1 MPSNSIATTKHILIG
16 TAGHIDHGKTRLVGK
31 LTGINTDRLPE
42 EQARGISIELGFA
55 HFEQDGIQFG
65 VVDVPGHERFVK
77 NMVAGATGVNL
88 AMLVIA
94 ADDGVM
100 PQTREH
106 LEIMQLLGIP
116 AGLVALTK
124 IDLVEADYVELVA
137 ADIADL
143 LTGTFLEGCP
153 IVPVSSETGAGLD
166 ELRQTLVRI
175 ARDIELPELLELF
188 RMPIDRVFSV
198 AGHGT
203 VVTGSVMSGSAAAGE
218 TLELLPQQ
226 REVRVRGVQ
235 HHGQQADSAAAR
247 QRTAINL
254 AGVKT
259 EEVERGMELASLGY
273 LLPTKRMLVELRN
286 LSSSPLVLKDRLVFN
301 LHLGTCEVLARINL
315 KGRTLPP
322 GETGFAELRTKEPI
336 VAAHGQRFILRRVS
350 PSITI
355 AGGRVL
361 DPCLPIGRRI
371 KDLVLL
377 GSKWAASSDVSRL
390 SALIAQKDSLD
401 DSPLEAARRAGIAPL
416 RYRQLLDELRTSGQL
431 IRLARSSVKIARSVS
446 EGAEQIGNDS
456 PSLTLRVTSEGNAE
470 RGLLVHKD
478 RLAALSASVM
488 KTIREVLAKH
498 QPRRALPRELFL
510 SGCREITHAALLDAV
525 FNHLLVKGDL
535 VKVGPHIG
543 PADAQVKLT
552 KNQQAARAKLL
563 EEITAASLT
572 PPTTKELA
580 TTVGQKLDQIEPL
593 LHVSC
598 EDGLL
603 VKVAEDLYF
612 SAEAIERARQLCA
625 DFLAKNGPATM
636 AQLRDAWEVSRKFSV
651 PLCEFFDANS
661 LTVRNGDLRVAGP
674 KLGHPIG

>member
-1 MPSNSIATTKHILIG
+1 MTLSTSSKHILVG

-42 EQARGISIELGFA
+42 EQARGISIDLGFA
-55 HFEQDGIQFG
+55 HFEQGGIQFG

-94 ADDGVM
+94 ADDSVM

-106 LEIMQLLGIP
+106 LEIMELLGIP

-124 IDLVEADYVELVA
+124 IDLVDRDFVELVA
-137 ADIADL
+137 ADIDDL
-143 LTGTFLEGCP
+143 TRGTFLENCP
-153 IVPVSSETGAGLD
+153 IVPVSSQSGEGLN
-166 ELRQTLVRI
+166 ELRAALAKLANEVVFPE
-175 ARDIELPELLELF
+175 ALPLF
-188 RMPIDRVFSV
+188 RLPIDRVFSV

-203 VVTGSVMSGSAAAGE
+203 IVTGSVASGSARAGE
-218 TLELLPQQ
+218 SLELMPEQ

-235 HHGQQADSAAAR
+235 HHGSQADDASAR

-259 EEVERGMELASLGY
+259 DEVERGMELASPGY
-273 LLPTKRMLVELRN
+273 LVPTRRILVELKH
-286 LSSSPLVLKDRLVFN
+286 LSSSPLLLKDRQVFN
-301 LHLGTCEVLARINL
+301 LHLGTREVLARINL
-315 KGRTLPP
+315 KGTPLPP
-322 GETGFAELRTKEPI
+322 GERGFAELRTKEPI
-336 VAAHGQRFILRRVS
+336 VAAHGQRFILRRIS
-350 PSITI
+350 PSVTI

-361 DPCLPIGRRI
+361 DPCLPVGKRI
-371 KDLVLL
+371 KDLVSL
-377 GSKWAASSDVSRL
+377 GTKWSSSSDVARL
-390 SALIAQKDSLD
+390 SALIAQKDSID

-431 IRLARSSVKIARSVS
+431 IRL
-446 EGAEQIGNDS
+446 G
-456 PSLTLRVTSEGNAE
+456 TTE
-470 RGLLVHKD
+470 RGLLVHRD

-525 FNHLLVKGDL
+525 FNHLLVKGEL
-535 VKVGPHIG
+535 VKVGPHFG

-552 KNQQAARAKLL
+552 KNQQAARTKLL
-563 EEITAASLT
+563 EEISAAGLT

-580 TTVGQKLDQIEPL
+580 ATVGQKLDQIEPL

-612 SAEAIERARQLCA
+612 SPEAIECARQLCA
-625 DFLAKNGPATM
+625 EFLEKNGPASM
-636 AQLRDAWEVSRKFSV
+636 AQLRDAWNVSRKFSV
-651 PLCEFFDANS
+651 PLCEFFDGTG
-661 LTVRNGDLRVAGP
+661 LTIRNGDLRVAGP
-674 KLGHPIG
+674 KLMDPWS

>member
-1 MPSNSIATTKHILIG
+1 MSECQRSILIG
-16 TAGHIDHGKTRLVGK
+16 TAGHIDHGKTRLVGR

-42 EQARGISIELGFA
+42 EQARGISIDLGFA

-77 NMVAGATGVNL
+77 NMVAGATGVNV

-124 IDLVEADYVELVA
+124 IDLVEPDFVELVE

-143 LTGTFLEGCP
+143 LCGTFLEGCP
-153 IVPVSSETGAGLD
+153 IVRVSSETGEGLD
-166 ELRQTLVRI
+166 ELKATLVRI
-175 ARDIELPELLELF
+175 ARDVVLPESLELF

-203 VVTGSVMSGSAAAGE
+203 VVTGSVMSGSVAAGE
-218 TLELLPQQ
+218 TLELLPEL

-235 HHGQQADSAAAR
+235 HHGQQAEHAAAR

-259 EEVERGMELASLGY
+259 DEIQRGMELATPGY
-273 LLPTKRMLVELRN
+273 LKPTRRILVELRH
-286 LSSSPLVLKDRLVFN
+286 LSSSPLVLRDRLVFN
-301 LHLGTCEVLARINL
+301 LHLGTREVLARINL

-350 PSITI
+350 PNITI

-361 DPCLPIGRRI
+361 DPCLPVGKRI
-371 KDLVLL
+371 KDLASL
-377 GSKWAASSDVSRL
+377 GSKWASSDDVVRL
-390 SALIAQKDSLD
+390 SALIAQKDSID
-401 DSPLEAARRAGIAPL
+401 DSPLEAARRAGIQPP
-416 RYRQLLDELRTSGQL
+416 RYRQLLDELRSSGHL
-431 IRLARSSVKIARSVS
+431 IRLGS
-446 EGAEQIGNDS
+446 
-456 PSLTLRVTSEGNAE
+456 AE

-488 KTIREVLAKH
+488 KTVREVLAKH
-498 QPRRALPRELFL
+498 QPRRALPREMFL
-510 SGCREITHAALLDAV
+510 SACREITHAALLDAV
-525 FNHLLVKGDL
+525 FNHLLVKNEL
-535 VKVGPHIG
+535 VKVGSQIG

-552 KNQQAARAKLL
+552 KAQHAARAKLF
-563 EEITAASLT
+563 EVITAAGLT

-580 TTVGQKLDQIEPL
+580 ATVGQSLDQIAPL
-593 LHVSC
+593 LHLSC
-598 EDGLL
+598 EDGTL
-603 VKVAEDLYF
+603 VRVADDLYF
-612 SAEAIERARQLCA
+612 SPEAIERARQLCA
-625 DFLAKNGPATM
+625 EFLDKNGPATM
-636 AQLRDAWEVSRKFSV
+636 AQLRDAWNVSRKFSV
-651 PLCEFFDANS
+651 PLCEFFDANG
-661 LTVRNGDLRVAGP
+661 LTIRQGDLRVAGA
-674 KLGHPIG
+674 KLRDPAFCFVPSPLRGEG

>member
-1 MPSNSIATTKHILIG
+1 MSKHILVG
-16 TAGHIDHGKTRLVGK
+16 TAGHIDHGKTRLVGR

-42 EQARGISIELGFA
+42 EQARGISIDLGFA

-94 ADDGVM
+94 ADDSVM

-106 LEIMQLLGIP
+106 LEIMELLGIP

-124 IDLVEADYVELVA
+124 IDLVERDFVELVS
-137 ADIADL
+137 ADIAE
-143 LTGTFLEGCP
+143 LTRGTFLEDCP
-153 IVPVSSETGAGLD
+153 IVPVSSQTGEGLD
-166 ELRQTLVRI
+166 ELRAALAKLANEVVI
-175 ARDIELPELLELF
+175 PEELPLF

-203 VVTGSVMSGSAAAGE
+203 VVTGSVASGSARAGE
-218 TLELLPQQ
+218 MLELLPEQ

-235 HHGQQADSAAAR
+235 HHGSQADDASAR

-259 EEVERGMELASLGY
+259 DEVERGMELASPGY
-273 LLPTKRMLVELRN
+273 LLPTRRILVELKH
-286 LSSSPLVLKDRLVFN
+286 LSSSPLVLKDRQVFN
-301 LHLGTCEVLARINL
+301 LHLGTREVLARINL
-315 KGRTLPP
+315 KGTPLPP
-322 GETGFAELRTKEPI
+322 GERGFAELRTKEPI
-336 VAAHGQRFILRRVS
+336 VAAHGQRFILRRIS
-350 PSITI
+350 PSVTI

-361 DPCLPIGRRI
+361 DPCLPVGKRI
-371 KDLVLL
+371 KDLASL
-377 GSKWAASSDVSRL
+377 GAKWSSPSDVARL
-390 SALIAQKDSLD
+390 SALIAQKDSID
-401 DSPLEAARRAGIAPL
+401 DSPLEAARRAGIAPE
-416 RYRQLLDELRTSGQL
+416 RYRELLDELRTSGQL
-431 IRLARSSVKIARSVS
+431 IRLGS
-446 EGAEQIGNDS
+446 
-456 PSLTLRVTSEGNAE
+456 AE

-478 RLAALSASVM
+478 RLTALSASVM

-498 QPRRALPRELFL
+498 QPRRALPRELLL
-510 SGCREITHAALLDAV
+510 SGCREITHSALLDAV
-525 FNHLLVKGDL
+525 FNHLLVKAEL

-563 EEITAASLT
+563 EEVTAAGLT

-580 TTVGQKLDQIEPL
+580 ASVAQKLEQIEPL

-612 SAEAIERARQLCA
+612 STESIERARQLCA
-625 DFLAKNGPATM
+625 ECLDKTGPATM
-636 AQLRDAWEVSRKFSV
+636 AQLRDAWNVSRKFSV
-651 PLCEFFDANS
+651 PLCEFFDANG

-674 KLGHPIG
+674 KLSQLFG

>member
-1 MPSNSIATTKHILIG
+1 MIEGNKHILIG

-42 EQARGISIELGFA
+42 EQARGISIDLGFA

-94 ADDGVM
+94 ADDSVM

-106 LEIMQLLGIP
+106 LEIMELLGIP

-124 IDLVEADYVELVA
+124 IDLVERDFVELVA

-143 LTGTFLEGCP
+143 TRGTFLEGCP
-153 IVPVSSETGAGLD
+153 IVPVSSQTGEGLD
-166 ELRQTLVRI
+166 ELRAAI
-175 ARDIELPELLELF
+175 AKLAAEVVFPDALPLF
-188 RMPIDRVFSV
+188 RLPIDRVFSV

-203 VVTGSVMSGSAAAGE
+203 VVTGSVASGSARAGE
-218 TLELLPQQ
+218 TLELLPEQ

-235 HHGQQADSAAAR
+235 HHGSQADDAIAR

-259 EEVERGMELASLGY
+259 DEVERGMELASPGY
-273 LLPTKRMLVELRN
+273 LLPTRRILVELKH
-286 LSSSPLVLKDRLVFN
+286 LSSSPLLLKDRQVFN
-301 LHLGTCEVLARINL
+301 LHLGTREVLARINL
-315 KGRTLPP
+315 KGMPLPS
-322 GETGFAELRTKEPI
+322 GERGFAELRTKEPI
-336 VAAHGQRFILRRVS
+336 VAAHGQRFILRRIS
-350 PSITI
+350 PSVTI

-361 DPCLPIGRRI
+361 DPCLPVGKRI
-371 KDLVLL
+371 KDLASL
-377 GSKWAASSDVSRL
+377 GTKWSSSNDVARL
-390 SALIAQKDSLD
+390 SALIAQKDSID
-401 DSPLEAARRAGIAPL
+401 DSPLEAARRAGIAPE
-416 RYRQLLDELRTSGQL
+416 RYRQLLEELRTSGQL
-431 IRLARSSVKIARSVS
+431 IRLGS
-446 EGAEQIGNDS
+446 
-456 PSLTLRVTSEGNAE
+456 AE

-510 SGCREITHAALLDAV
+510 SGCREITHSALLDAV
-525 FNHLLVKGDL
+525 FNHLLVKGAL
-535 VKVGPHIG
+535 VKVGSHIG

-552 KNQQAARAKLL
+552 KNQQAARTKLL
-563 EEITAASLT
+563 EEITAAGLT

-580 TTVGQKLDQIEPL
+580 TTVGQKLEQIEPL

-612 SAEAIERARQLCA
+612 ATEAIERARQLCA

-636 AQLRDAWEVSRKFSV
+636 AQLRDAWNVSRKFSV
-651 PLCEFFDANS
+651 PLCEFFDAS
-661 LTVRNGDLRVAGP
+661 GLTVRNGDLRIAGP
-674 KLGHPIG
+674 KMSQPLV

>member
-1 MPSNSIATTKHILIG
+1 MSESQRSILIG

-124 IDLVEADYVELVA
+124 IDLVEPDYVELVA

-143 LTGTFLEGCP
+143 LMGTFLEGCP

-166 ELRQTLVRI
+166 ELKQTLVRI
-175 ARDIELPELLELF
+175 ARDVELPESLELF

-226 REVRVRGVQ
+226 REARVRGVQ
-235 HHGQQADSAAAR
+235 HHGQQADNAAAR

-322 GETGFAELRTKEPI
+322 GETGFVELRTKEPI
-336 VAAHGQRFILRRVS
+336 VATHGQRFILRRIS

-355 AGGRVL
+355 AGGRLL

-371 KDLVLL
+371 KDLVSL
-377 GSKWAASSDVSRL
+377 GSKWAAPSDVARL

-401 DSPLEAARRAGIAPL
+401 DSPLEAARRAGIRPL
-416 RYRQLLDELRTSGQL
+416 RYRQLLDELRASGQL
-431 IRLARSSVKIARSVS
+431 VR
-446 EGAEQIGNDS
+446 IGS
-456 PSLTLRVTSEGNAE
+456 AE

-478 RLAALSASVM
+478 RLVALSASVM

-510 SGCREITHAALLDAV
+510 SACREITHPALLDAV
-525 FNHLLVKGDL
+525 FQQLLAKNEL
-535 VKVGPHIG
+535 VKVGSQIG

-552 KNQQAARAKLL
+552 KNQQVARTKLL
-563 EEITAASLT
+563 EAIAAAGLT

-580 TTVGQKLDQIEPL
+580 ATVGQSLDQIAPL

-603 VKVAEDLYF
+603 VKVADDLYF
-612 SAEAIERARQLCA
+612 APEAIERARQLCA
-625 DFLAKNGPATM
+625 DCLEKTGPATM
-636 AQLRDAWEVSRKFSV
+636 AQLRDGWNVSRKFSV
-651 PLCEFFDANS
+651 PLCEFFDANG

-674 KLGHPIG
+674 KLAIAWG

>member
-1 MPSNSIATTKHILIG
+1 MPLDTASKHILIG

-116 AGLVALTK
+116 AGLIALTK
-124 IDLVEADYVELVA
+124 IDLVEPDYVELVA

-143 LTGTFLEGCP
+143 LKGTFLEGCP

-166 ELRQTLVRI
+166 ELKQTLVRI
-175 ARDIELPELLELF
+175 ARDVELPESLELF

-203 VVTGSVMSGSAAAGE
+203 VVTGSVMSGSATAGE

-235 HHGQQADSAAAR
+235 HHGQQADNAAAR

-259 EEVERGMELASLGY
+259 EEVVRGMELASIGY

-315 KGRTLPP
+315 KGRTLVP

-336 VAAHGQRFILRRVS
+336 VAAHGQRFILRR
-350 PSITI
+350 I
-355 AGGRVL
+355 
-361 DPCLPIGRRI
+361 
-371 KDLVLL
+371 
-377 GSKWAASSDVSRL
+377 
-390 SALIAQKDSLD
+390 
-401 DSPLEAARRAGIAPL
+401 
-416 RYRQLLDELRTSGQL
+416 
-431 IRLARSSVKIARSVS
+431 
-446 EGAEQIGNDS
+446 
-456 PSLTLRVTSEGNAE
+456 
-470 RGLLVHKD
+470 
-478 RLAALSASVM
+478 
-488 KTIREVLAKH
+488 
-498 QPRRALPRELFL
+498 
-510 SGCREITHAALLDAV
+510 
-525 FNHLLVKGDL
+525 
-535 VKVGPHIG
+535 
-543 PADAQVKLT
+543 
-552 KNQQAARAKLL
+552 
-563 EEITAASLT
+563 
-572 PPTTKELA
+572 
-580 TTVGQKLDQIEPL
+580 
-593 LHVSC
+593 
-598 EDGLL
+598 
-603 VKVAEDLYF
+603 
-612 SAEAIERARQLCA
+612 
-625 DFLAKNGPATM
+625 
-636 AQLRDAWEVSRKFSV
+636 
-651 PLCEFFDANS
+651 
-661 LTVRNGDLRVAGP
+661 
-674 KLGHPIG
+674 

>member
-1 MPSNSIATTKHILIG
+1 MIEGNKHILIG

-42 EQARGISIELGFA
+42 EQARGISIDLGFA

-94 ADDGVM
+94 ADDSVM

-106 LEIMQLLGIP
+106 LEIMELLGIP
-116 AGLVALTK
+116 VGLVALTK
-124 IDLVEADYVELVA
+124 IDLVERDFVELVA
-137 ADIADL
+137 ADISDL
-143 LTGTFLEGCP
+143 TRGTFLDGCP
-153 IVPVSSETGAGLD
+153 IVPVSSQTGEGLD
-166 ELRQTLVRI
+166 ELRVALAKLVNDVVFPE
-175 ARDIELPELLELF
+175 ALPLF

-203 VVTGSVMSGSAAAGE
+203 VVTGSVVNGSARAGE
-218 TLELLPQQ
+218 TLELLPEQ

-235 HHGQQADSAAAR
+235 HHGSQADDASAR

-259 EEVERGMELASLGY
+259 DEVERGMELGSPGY
-273 LLPTKRMLVELRN
+273 LLPPRRILVELKH
-286 LSSSPLVLKDRLVFN
+286 LSSSPLMLKDRQVFN
-301 LHLGTCEVLARINL
+301 LHLGTREVLTRINL
-315 KGRTLPP
+315 KGAPLPP
-322 GETGFAELRTKEPI
+322 GERGFAELRTKEPV
-336 VAAHGQRFILRRVS
+336 VAAHGQRFILRRIS
-350 PSITI
+350 PSVTI

-361 DPCLPIGRRI
+361 DPCLPIGKRI
-371 KDLVLL
+371 KDLVSL
-377 GSKWAASSDVSRL
+377 GTKWSSSSDIARL
-390 SALIAQKDSLD
+390 SALIAQKDSID
-401 DSPLEAARRAGIAPL
+401 DSPLEAARRSGIAPA
-416 RYRQLLDELRTSGQL
+416 RYRQLLDELRTAGQL
-431 IRLARSSVKIARSVS
+431 IRL
-446 EGAEQIGNDS
+446 
-456 PSLTLRVTSEGNAE
+456 GNAE
-470 RGLLVHKD
+470 RVLLVHKD

-488 KTIREVLAKH
+488 KTIREILAKH

-525 FNHLLVKGDL
+525 LNHLLVKGEL
-535 VKVGPHIG
+535 VRVGPHIG

-563 EEITAASLT
+563 EEVTAAGLT

-580 TTVGQKLDQIEPL
+580 ATVGQKLDQIEPL

-612 SAEAIERARQLCA
+612 SPEAIERARRLCA
-625 DFLAKNGPATM
+625 DFLDKTGPASM
-636 AQLRDAWEVSRKFSV
+636 AQLRDAWNVSRKFSV
-651 PLCEFFDANS
+651 PLCEFFDANG
-661 LTVRNGDLRVAGP
+661 LTVRNGDLRIAGP
-674 KLGHPIG
+674 KLSQPF

>member
-1 MPSNSIATTKHILIG
+1 MSEGSKHILIG

-42 EQARGISIELGFA
+42 EQARGISIDLGFA
-55 HFEQDGIQFG
+55 HFEQNGIQFG

-94 ADDGVM
+94 ADDSVM

-106 LEIMQLLGIP
+106 LEIMELLGIP

-124 IDLVEADYVELVA
+124 IDLVDRDFVELVA

-143 LTGTFLEGCP
+143 TRGTFLEGCP
-153 IVPVSSETGAGLD
+153 IVPVSSQTGEGLD
-166 ELRQTLVRI
+166 ELRAALAKLANEVVI
-175 ARDIELPELLELF
+175 PEALPLF

-203 VVTGSVMSGSAAAGE
+203 VVTGSVASGSVRAGE
-218 TLELLPQQ
+218 TLEMLPEQ

-235 HHGQQADSAAAR
+235 HHGSQADDASAR

-259 EEVERGMELASLGY
+259 DEVERGKELASPGF
-273 LLPTKRMLVELRN
+273 LLPTRRVLVELKH
-286 LSSSPLVLKDRLVFN
+286 LSSSPLLLKDRQVFN
-301 LHLGTCEVLARINL
+301 LHLGTREVLARINL
-315 KGRTLPP
+315 KGTPLPP
-322 GETGFAELRTKEPI
+322 GERGFAELRTKEPI
-336 VAAHGQRFILRRVS
+336 VAAHGQRFILRRIS
-350 PSITI
+350 PSVTI

-361 DPCLPIGRRI
+361 DPCLPIGKRI
-371 KDLVLL
+371 KDLVSL
-377 GSKWAASSDVSRL
+377 GAKWSSTSDVGRL
-390 SALIAQKDSLD
+390 SALIAQKDSID
-401 DSPLEAARRAGIAPL
+401 DSPLEAARRAGIAPP

-431 IRLARSSVKIARSVS
+431 IRL
-446 EGAEQIGNDS
+446 G
-456 PSLTLRVTSEGNAE
+456 TAE

-525 FNHLLVKGDL
+525 FNHLLVKGEL

-563 EEITAASLT
+563 EEITAAGLT

-580 TTVGQKLDQIEPL
+580 TTVSQKLDQIEPL

-612 SAEAIERARQLCA
+612 ATEAIERARQLCA
-625 DFLAKNGPATM
+625 DFLGKNGPASM
-636 AQLRDAWEVSRKFSV
+636 AQLRDAWNVSRKFSV
-651 PLCEFFDANS
+651 PLCEFFDAS
-661 LTVRNGDLRVAGP
+661 GLTIRNGDLRIAGP
-674 KLGHPIG
+674 KMSQPLV

>member
-1 MPSNSIATTKHILIG
+1 MTLSTNSKHILIG

-42 EQARGISIELGFA
+42 EQARGISIDLGFA
-55 HFEQDGIQFG
+55 HFEQNGIQFG

-88 AMLVIA
+88 VMLVIA
-94 ADDGVM
+94 ADDSVM

-106 LEIMQLLGIP
+106 LEIMELLGIP

-124 IDLVEADYVELVA
+124 IDLVERDFVELVA
-137 ADIADL
+137 ADISDL
-143 LTGTFLEGCP
+143 TRGTFLDGCP
-153 IVPVSSETGAGLD
+153 IVPVSSQTGEGLD
-166 ELRQTLVRI
+166 ELRAALAKLANDVVFPE
-175 ARDIELPELLELF
+175 ALPLF

-203 VVTGSVMSGSAAAGE
+203 VVTGSVASGSTRAGE
-218 TLELLPQQ
+218 TLEMLPEQ

-235 HHGQQADSAAAR
+235 HHGSQADDASAR

-259 EEVERGMELASLGY
+259 DEVERGMELASPGY
-273 LLPTKRMLVELRN
+273 LLPTRRVLVELKH
-286 LSSSPLVLKDRLVFN
+286 LSSSPLLLKDRQAFN
-301 LHLGTCEVLARINL
+301 LHLGTREVLARINL
-315 KGRTLPP
+315 KGTPLPP
-322 GETGFAELRTKEPI
+322 GERGFAELRTKEPI
-336 VAAHGQRFILRRVS
+336 VAAHGQRFILRRIS
-350 PSITI
+350 PSVTI

-361 DPCLPIGRRI
+361 DPCLPVGKRI
-371 KDLVLL
+371 KDLASL
-377 GSKWAASSDVSRL
+377 GAKWASSSDVARL
-390 SALIAQKDSLD
+390 SALIAQKDSID
-401 DSPLEAARRAGIAPL
+401 DSPLEAARRAGIAPA
-416 RYRQLLDELRTSGQL
+416 RYRQLLDELRTTGQL
-431 IRLARSSVKIARSVS
+431 IRLGS
-446 EGAEQIGNDS
+446 
-456 PSLTLRVTSEGNAE
+456 AE

-525 FNHLLVKGDL
+525 FNHLLVKGEL

-563 EEITAASLT
+563 EEVTSAGLT

-580 TTVGQKLDQIEPL
+580 ATVGQKLDQIEPL

-612 SAEAIERARQLCA
+612 SPEAIERARQLCA
-625 DFLAKNGPATM
+625 EFLDKNGPASM
-636 AQLRDAWEVSRKFSV
+636 GQLRDAWNVSRKFSV
-651 PLCEFFDANS
+651 PLCEFFDAS
-661 LTVRNGDLRVAGP
+661 GLTIRNGDLRIAGP
-674 KLGHPIG
+674 NLSQPLV

>member
-1 MPSNSIATTKHILIG
+1 MIEGNKHILIG

-42 EQARGISIELGFA
+42 EQARGISIDLGFA

-88 AMLVIA
+88 AMLAIA
-94 ADDGVM
+94 ADDSVM

-106 LEIMQLLGIP
+106 LEIMELLGIP

-124 IDLVEADYVELVA
+124 IDLVERDFVELVA

-143 LTGTFLEGCP
+143 TRGTFLEGCP
-153 IVPVSSETGAGLD
+153 IVPVSSQTGEGLD
-166 ELRQTLVRI
+166 ELRAAI
-175 ARDIELPELLELF
+175 AKLAAEVVFPDALPLF
-188 RMPIDRVFSV
+188 RLPIDRVFSV

-203 VVTGSVMSGSAAAGE
+203 VVTGSVASGSARAGE
-218 TLELLPQQ
+218 TLELLPEQ

-235 HHGQQADSAAAR
+235 HHGSQADDAIAR

-259 EEVERGMELASLGY
+259 DEVERGMELASPGY
-273 LLPTKRMLVELRN
+273 LLPTRRILVELKH
-286 LSSSPLVLKDRLVFN
+286 LSSSPLLLKDRQVFN
-301 LHLGTCEVLARINL
+301 LHLGTREVLARINL
-315 KGRTLPP
+315 KGMPLPS
-322 GETGFAELRTKEPI
+322 GECGFAELRTKEPI
-336 VAAHGQRFILRRVS
+336 VAAHGQRFILRRIS
-350 PSITI
+350 PSVTI

-361 DPCLPIGRRI
+361 DPCLPVGKRI
-371 KDLVLL
+371 KDLVSL
-377 GSKWAASSDVSRL
+377 GTKWSSSNDVARL
-390 SALIAQKDSLD
+390 SALIAQKDSID
-401 DSPLEAARRAGIAPL
+401 DSPLEAARRAGIAPE
-416 RYRQLLDELRTSGQL
+416 RYRQLLEELRTSGQL
-431 IRLARSSVKIARSVS
+431 IRLGS
-446 EGAEQIGNDS
+446 
-456 PSLTLRVTSEGNAE
+456 AE

-510 SGCREITHAALLDAV
+510 SGCREITHSALLDAV
-525 FNHLLVKGDL
+525 FNHLLVKGEL
-535 VKVGPHIG
+535 VKVGSHIG

-552 KNQQAARAKLL
+552 KNQQAARTKLL
-563 EEITAASLT
+563 EEITAAGLT

-580 TTVGQKLDQIEPL
+580 TTVGQKLEQIEPL

-612 SAEAIERARQLCA
+612 ATEAIERARQLCA

-636 AQLRDAWEVSRKFSV
+636 AQLRDAWNVSRKFSV
-651 PLCEFFDANS
+651 PLCEFFDAS
-661 LTVRNGDLRVAGP
+661 GLTVRNGDLRIAGP
-674 KLGHPIG
+674 KMSQPLV